1 MKTVKCIFF
10 LLKRT
15 TSTLQLKQLICDTLF
30 LTCAGVL
37 VVASGFHCEC
47 LLPNKKQKLEEA
59 WVLLPQF
66 TAILVMFDYKKLPN
80 LGPGHCLGS
89 NWLCFHLF
97 LISALSNQIWFA
109 VFRGPRQ
116 SFARCSQRRSA
127 STGQNSA

>member
-1 MKTVKCIFF
+1 MHFF

-15 TSTLQLKQLICDTLF
+15 TSTLQLKQLISDTLF

-66 TAILVMFDYKKLPN
+66 TAMLVMFDYKKTTKSRPWSLP
-80 LGPGHCLGS
+80 G
-89 NWLCFHLF
+89 F
-97 LISALSNQIWFA
+97 
-109 VFRGPRQ
+109 
-116 SFARCSQRRSA
+116 
-127 STGQNSA
+127 